1 LIQVN
6 AKIYAFV
13 YPEPSRFF
21 KALARTLCTGNDVW
35 SKTGM
40 AEERRGRVSYVIGPD
55 GSPLTLADLPPP
67 NTKRWVIRRKAEV
80 VAAVRGGL
88 LSLDEACRRYT
99 LTVEEFLAWQRAID
113 RFGMPGL
120 RATRVQQYRH

>member
-1 LIQVN
+1 MISFTLPLRP
-6 AKIYAFV
+6 FL
-13 YPEPSRFF
+13 
-21 KALARTLCTGNDVW
+21 KAQRLLCIKVVEVW
-35 SKTGM
+35 SKTDMG
-40 AEERRGRVSYVIGPD
+40 EDRRGRVSYVIGPD